1 LASGVEVA
9 KAAHSAGFPDS
20 ELVTAVA
27 VAYAESTF
35 NVNATHKNSDGSTD
49 YGVWQINS
57 VHKDI
62 LGSGNWASLGD
73 NAKMARAVW
82 QAQGWNAWSVHK
94 PSDAIGYARYQ
105 AAIPAAIA
113 FVTVGV
119 GPAAAAAGT
128 GGAAAGEAQGVIGAG
143 QDALNTASE
152 IAREPLTVLT
162 QPESWLRIAT
172 VVVGGALILIGLSLF
187 ARPIV
192 EPIVKPATDAA
203 TKIATKG
210 AV

>member
-1 LASGVEVA
+1 MASGVQVA

-35 NVNATHKNSDGSTD
+35 NANATHKNSDGSTD

-57 VHKDI
+57 SHKDI

-143 QDALNTASE
+143 EDALNTASE
-152 IAREPLTVLT
+152 IAREPLTVLHWLT

-172 VVVGGALILIGLSLF
+172 VVIGGALVIAGLYLF
-187 ARPIV
+187 ARPIIAPV
-192 EPIVKPATDAA
+192 ERVA
-203 TKIATKG
+203 TKVVTKG